1 MNPKFYDLPEE
12 KQLSIINAALEVFA
26 KNDYKHAVTDEIAA
40 KAGISKG
47 LLFFYFK
54 NKATLYMYLFE
65 YSRHLLEEAILDA
78 SFNHITDFFELLEY
92 GALKKTKL
100 LSKNPYI
107 MDFCFR
113 AFFSDNEL
121 ITPDIRKSIQTVM
134 DSSFSLYF
142 SNIDMGKF
150 REGIDPV
157 QMLNMLT
164 WMSQGYLY
172 SYKQMG
178 ISPSLDTIMKEFKE
192 WSVMFRKIAYKE
204 EFQEQ

>member
-54 NKATLYMYLFE
+54 NKVTLYMYLFE

-100 LSKNPYI
+100 LSKTPYI

-134 DSSFSLYF
+134 DSTFSLYF